1 MGDSIDMQDGRPT
14 PDAALA
20 QKCLRSFD
28 GGVLCNVRTVK
39 PESYRAISALGP
51 GQTPFVPRGQGLS
64 YAAASFGSSSTAIDM
79 RSFDRVLDYDS
90 DTGEV
95 VVEAGMTL
103 ASLFEFLLRK
113 GRYLPVQP
121 GHGQISVGGCI
132 AANVHGKNQ
141 ARDGTFYDQVQQITL
156 FHPRHGIVTVSRE
169 QSPTVFET
177 TCGGYGL
184 TGLIL
189 TARLRT
195 RRIPGGTVTMKTS
208 VADRPETGMEMIS
221 KAAAS
226 CDVAYSWHD
235 MIGTAGS
242 GLVVTGS
249 FDEGPLETERRQ
261 RHRTISSE
269 WRAAMP
275 ISVQTA
281 LVGRAVNTLYR
292 ILNGPGERKV
302 HLREALFPAQGKEIY
317 FRLFGRA
324 GFHEYQAIVPVL
336 QFPEYI
342 AQVRASARKH
352 RVPIVLA
359 SGKSFDG
366 VSKLLRFTGAG
377 TCFAINVPRTRT
389 SLDFLAELDG
399 IAIDLGCRPNIIK
412 DARLPRSV
420 VEATYPDYDRFK
432 RLLSEWDPER
442 MFRSELSERLGL

>member
-1 MGDSIDMQDGRPT
+1 MDPQHRHRSPGVVPAS
-14 PDAALA
+14 LH
-20 QKCLRSFD
+20 LRSFD
-28 GGVLCNVRTVK
+28 GGVHCDVHALR
-39 PESYRAISALGP
+39 PESYRAISALAAGH
-51 GQTPFVPRGQGLS
+51 TPLVPRGQGLS
-64 YAAASFGSSSTAIDM
+64 YVAASFGPTSTAVDM

-90 DTGEV
+90 DTGDV
-95 VVEAGMTL
+95 VVEAGITL

-141 ARDGTFYDQVQQITL
+141 ARDGTFYDQVHQITL

-169 QSPTVFET
+169 QSPTIFET

-189 TARLRT
+189 TAHLKT
-195 RRIPGGTVTMKTS
+195 RRIPGGTVTLKIS
-208 VADRPETGMEMIS
+208 AVDRPETGMELMRT
-221 KAAAS
+221 AAS
-226 CDVAYSWHD
+226 ACDVIYSWHD
-235 MIGTAGS
+235 LIGSTGS
-242 GLVVTGS
+242 GLVVTGC
-249 FDEGPLETERRQ
+249 FDEGPLGAERHQRQ
-261 RHRTISSE
+261 REISSN

-275 ISVQTA
+275 ISLQTA

-292 ILNGPGERKV
+292 LLNQPGEKKV
-302 HLREALFPAQGKEIY
+302 HLREALFPAQGKEVY

-324 GFHEYQAIVPVL
+324 GFHEYQAIVPGS
-336 QFPEYI
+336 QFSDYV
-342 AQVRASARKH
+342 AQVQACARKH
-352 RVPIVLA
+352 RLPIVLA
-359 SGKSFDG
+359 SGKSFEG
-366 VSKLLRFTGAG
+366 VPTLLRFTGAG
-377 TCFAINVPRTRT
+377 TCFAINVPRTGS
-389 SLDFLAELDG
+389 SLSFLSELDG

-432 RLLSEWDPER
+432 RLLTEWDPER